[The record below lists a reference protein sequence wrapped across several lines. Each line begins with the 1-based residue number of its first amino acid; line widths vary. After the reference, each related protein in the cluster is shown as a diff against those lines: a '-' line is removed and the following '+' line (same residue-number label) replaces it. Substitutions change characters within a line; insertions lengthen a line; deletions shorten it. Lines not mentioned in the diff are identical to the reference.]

1 MSYSTK
7 ENVCSVTKEDNS
19 GYYRLHTIWETDTF
33 SINITSKNGAWCG
46 EMTETEIQFMS
57 NHLEL
62 DPQTYLKHCK
72 EALSTHQGLPGFVYS
87 VENGTFTWKKIVDE
101 DSGIKIIM
109 GTIKLQ
115 PASFID
121 TIQSIVEAALNCSD
135 KLQKEVAELRKE
147 KQKQIME
154 KESLSHKLDEL
165 IRSKD
170 DMETDL
176 YSRFILLLNSK
187 KKKIAE
193 LETALRKMEKEK
205 QKMEKD
211 SECDAY
217 QVETDEDISEDTEKL
232 ELTCHRLSENTAE
245 GIKETG
251 SEQPNTSAGKEIKNQ
266 EVEAEEGNEA
276 STSRNVL
283 AVAEEPPSKRD
294 KIPSTKDE
302 LLEYFYGA

>member
-1 MSYSTK
+1 M
-7 ENVCSVTKEDNS
+7 
-19 GYYRLHTIWETDTF
+19 
-33 SINITSKNGAWCG
+33 
-46 EMTETEIQFMS
+46 
-57 NHLEL
+57 
-62 DPQTYLKHCK
+62 
-72 EALSTHQGLPGFVYS
+72 
-87 VENGTFTWKKIVDE
+87 
-101 DSGIKIIM
+101 
-109 GTIKLQ
+109 
-115 PASFID
+115 
-121 TIQSIVEAALNCSD
+121 
-135 KLQKEVAELRKE
+135 
-147 KQKQIME
+147 
-154 KESLSHKLDEL
+154 SHKLDEL

-232 ELTCHRLSENTAE
+232 ELTCHRLSENTAK